1 MTKAYYLYDKD
12 THKYIDTVYTAL
24 GQPENSTETAP
35 VAKLNGVTYW
45 LDNAVFNPQTQSWSG
60 DNASYQT
67 QKQVALLTQM
77 VLAQN
82 QKIDTLTKQL
92 QAK

>member
-1 MTKAYYLYDKD
+1 MTKAYYLYEKE
-12 THKYIDTVYTAL
+12 TYKYIDTVYTAL
-24 GQPENSTETAP
+24 GQPDNSTEIAP

-45 LDNAVFNPQTQSWSG
+45 LDNAIFNPTTNTWSG

-77 VLAQN
+77 VATQE
-82 QKIDTLTKQL
+82 QKINELTKKL
-92 QAK
+92 A

>member
-1 MTKAYYLYDKD
+1 MTKAYYLYDKE
-12 THKYIDTVYTAL
+12 TYKYIDTVYTAL
-24 GQPENSTETAP
+24 GQPDNSTEIAP
-35 VAKLNGVTYW
+35 VASLNGIDYW

>member
-12 THKYIDTVYTAL
+12 THKYIDTVYTGL
-24 GQPENSTETAP
+24 GQPENSTEVAP
-35 VAKLNGVTYW
+35 VAKLNEVTYW
-45 LDNAVFNPQTQSWSG
+45 LDNAIFNPTTNTWSG

-77 VLAQN
+77 VIKQGQQIAA
-82 QKIDTLTKQL
+82 LTKNL
-92 QAK
+92 NK

>member
-1 MTKAYYLYDKD
+1 MTKAYYLYDKE

-24 GQPENSTETAP
+24 GQPDNSTEVAP
-35 VAKLNGVTYW
+35 VAKLNATDYW
-45 LDNAVFNPQTQSWSG
+45 LDNAIYNPTTQTWSG

-77 VLAQN
+77 VATQE
-82 QKIDTLTKQL
+82 QKINELTKKL
-92 QAK
+92 A